1 MDCKIN
7 WTNTTWIS
15 YESNSLY
22 LELAWTAKEISNFVL
37 SVEKRLDNLAKHPR
51 IGNTRYKKYPTKYSF
66 YFSSQKNLT
75 IYKYKPL
82 KSEIDLLLFW
92 NTSQNPKKL
101 KGTYK
106 K

>member
-7 WTNTTWIS
+7 WTNTAWIS
-15 YESNSLY
+15 YESNILY

-51 IGNTRYKKYPTKYSF
+51 IGNARNKKYPNIRSTLVHKRI
-66 YFSSQKNLT
+66 LL